1 MNSKKLFFISVFFVH
16 VLFSVILIYYILSNE
31 SFFSFGLSLLFAH
44 NAIFFPIYFFIIH
57 KSFNPF
63 APIFT
68 FVLFFFILYVATSAL
83 IYNSKDFYAFGGLN
97 YTILERR
104 NSHYLYQL
112 GLSILFFYCGYYS
125 SVIVFFK
132 NKFHQVNFSDSQI
145 LLKKRHYKI
154 VLFLYIFSIIFRAI
168 GYYFGFMGSTIKNDD
183 NLPSVP
189 FISLFF
195 FLANLWYLYIGFIMF
210 YIFQNRI
217 KYKYVFFI
225 LILELV
231 FIVLSG
237 DRRMFLNL
245 FFSTLLPF
253 LFLGFKF
260 PKKYV
265 FIIISFFLLIYL
277 PLTTAYGKVFA
288 NNPNLKLDLQTLIT
302 VFQFSFENTDISV
315 TTSIKTSYNAILESF
330 NGLYNYHIGY
340 INYFDKDVR
349 LGPVGIQNILVKLVP
364 GVFNLDKNSFGRNIE
379 NAFGDHAF
387 LYKVDYS
394 YLNIY
399 FPTEMIIS
407 YGFLG
412 LFLGMFLLGFLMF
425 YIFKSLFYSKN
436 LFFLILYLG
445 LYPYFSFYL
454 NGSFVGGDFIFALR
468 VLIYVFFIN
477 VFIKILHNSAKK
489 KNISI

>member
-1 MNSKKLFFISVFFVH
+1 MSSKKLFLITVFFVH
-16 VLFSVILIYYILSNE
+16 FLFNIILINYILSNE
-31 SFFSFGLSLLFAH
+31 LFFSFGLSLLFAH

-83 IYNSKDFYAFGGLN
+83 IYNSKDFYAFGGIN
-97 YTILERR
+97 YSILERR
-104 NSHYLYQL
+104 NTDYLYQL
-112 GLSILFFYCGYYS
+112 GLSILFFYFGYYI

-132 NKFHQVNFSDSQI
+132 NNFHQVSFSDSKI

-154 VLFLYIFSIIFRAI
+154 VIILYIFSIFFRAL

-195 FLANLWYLYIGFIMF
+195 FLSNLWYLYIGFIMF
-210 YIFQNRI
+210 YIFQNKI
-217 KYKYVFFI
+217 KYKYVFLI
-225 LILELV
+225 LLLELV

-245 FFSTLLPF
+245 LFSTLLPF

-265 FIIISFFLLIYL
+265 FVVISFFLLIYL

-288 NNPNLKLDLQTLIT
+288 NNPNLNLDFQTLVT
-302 VFQFSFENTDISV
+302 VFQFSFENSDISV
-315 TTSIKTSYNAILESF
+315 SASIKTSYNAILESF

-340 INYFDKDVR
+340 INYLDKDIR
-349 LGPVGIQNILVKLVP
+349 LGPIGIQNILVKLVP
-364 GVFNLDKNSFGRNIE
+364 GLLNLDKNSFGRNIE

-407 YGFLG
+407 YGFWG
-412 LFLGMFLLGFLMF
+412 LFLGMFFLGFMMF

-436 LFFLILYLG
+436 LFFLVLYLG

-468 VLIYVFFIN
+468 VLIYVFLVNIFLKFLYN
-477 VFIKILHNSAKK
+477 GAKK
-489 KNISI
+489 KNINN